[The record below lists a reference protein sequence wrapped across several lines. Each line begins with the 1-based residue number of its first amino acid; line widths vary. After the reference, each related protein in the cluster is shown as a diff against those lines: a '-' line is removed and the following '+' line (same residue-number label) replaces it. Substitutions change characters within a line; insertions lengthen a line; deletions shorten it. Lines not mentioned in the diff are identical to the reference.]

1 MTMNI
6 NYTSELYVSVRIN
19 SILNNMPS
27 IYSGTIYDKIGKPK
41 DLLTLF
47 KDNIKLSYLDE
58 CCKGYIVLKTD
69 TLIYYS
75 YSGMGENFGRLDISA
90 IDYENYNE
98 VKTLLENTFVNI
110 PPFISWHYLSEKGD
124 LEFSNSRIIQ
134 EVIPFKEIYP
144 NVNTPSL
151 QEYYNKFLESRSNV
165 LILLGCPGTGK
176 TSFIKDLLVK
186 TENSAMVTYD
196 DSVIYSDK
204 LFIKFIKNTSPDILV
219 LEDCDTLISSRDSGN
234 KLMQKFLNLSDG
246 LVSTKHKKLIFST
259 NLTSI
264 SKIDPALLRKGRC
277 FDVLEFRPL
286 NLEEANKVCKISNIP
301 EFTKDGN
308 YTIAEIFNRD
318 EQQEIK
324 KQVKMG
330 FN

>member
-1 MTMNI
+1 MNI
-6 NYTSELYVSVRIN
+6 NYTSERYVNVRIN
-19 SILNNMPS
+19 SILNNMS
-27 IYSGTIYDKIGKPK
+27 FIYAGTIYNKIGKPE
-41 DLLTLF
+41 DLLKLF
-47 KDNIKLSYLDE
+47 NKDNIKLSFLDE
-58 CCKGYIVLKTD
+58 CYVGYIVLETN
-69 TLIYYS
+69 TVIS
-75 YSGMGENFGRLDISA
+75 YNIAGDNFGRLDIYA
-90 IDYENYNE
+90 MDYENYNE
-98 VKTLLENTFVNI
+98 VKTILENNFANI
-110 PPFISWHYLSEKGD
+110 PPYISWHYLSEKGD
-124 LEFSNSRIIQ
+124 LEFSNNRVIQ
-134 EVIPFKEIYP
+134 EVIPYKEIYP
-144 NVNTPSL
+144 NINTSSL

-176 TSFIKDLLVK
+176 TSFIKDLLIK

-259 NLTSI
+259 NLTSV

-286 NLEEANKVCKISNIP
+286 TLEEANKVCRLSNMP
-301 EFTKDGN
+301 EFTKEGN
-308 YTIAEIFNRD
+308 YTIAEIFNQD

-330 FN
+330 FI